1 MSPRVVEAEASD
13 GGPLEPIAICG
24 MSCRLPGG
32 VNSDSSFWQMLVE
45 KRTGQTAKVPAS
57 RFNIDAHLHENLHR
71 PGSFNVPGGY
81 FLDGSP
87 EDFDPTFFNITPVEA
102 QWLDPQQR
110 KMLEVTFECLTS
122 AGLTLDAASGTNT
135 AVFVG
140 SFTSD
145 YQQMSTR
152 EPDFRHNY
160 AATGVDTGIISAR
173 IGNTFNL
180 SGPSFTI
187 NTACSSS
194 VYAMHNACHALR
206 ARDCDGAIVGGVN
219 LIITVD
225 QHMNTAKLGILSPTS
240 TCHTFDAAADGY
252 GRAEGAGAVYL
263 KRLSDAI
270 RCGDPIRGV
279 IRSTAVNTNG
289 KVPGMGITHPSVQ
302 GQERV
307 VRMAYEKA
315 NLDPNLTAYAELHG
329 TGTPVGDP
337 IEVRAISNALNDT
350 RSSRNPLIIGAVK
363 PNIGH
368 SEAASG
374 IFAVMKAA
382 LMTEASLIP
391 GVALLDKLNPEILED
406 EWNQVSLRSAT
417 GGTNGHVVVE
427 AVESL
432 YPSYRHA
439 QSKRHAQYDHSTSRP
454 VLLCLSAHDK
464 VTLGRV
470 TADIAAVASEYYA
483 IDLAHTLNLHR
494 TTFAHRAFTV
504 LREGQE
510 IAAFDPTVLRSGAA
524 TAKKAPG
531 VAFLFTGQGAQWIG
545 MGRVAMSEY
554 PVFADVICSLDR
566 VLAKA
571 TPAPTFKLADL
582 LLGDPAEIA
591 TCINDPVVVQPLCT
605 AIQIALVDLFSQW
618 NIEPVVSVGHSSGE
632 IAAAYAAGLV
642 SAPHAIIAAYC
653 RGSAVQSH
661 SGTGSM
667 LAVGLGKEEIEPWL
681 PADPCEVCIA
691 CVNSPQSVT
700 LSGRCEAITQLR
712 ESLSAKS
719 IFARELKTGRAYH
732 SPHMAD
738 VATAYESLLAT
749 SLEILGEEDQ
759 QMLRQRSVMIS
770 SVTGET
776 VVGDAL
782 PDGYFSMNLRQRVC
796 FDDAVQK
803 LGASKDFDNV
813 RIALEIG
820 PHAALAGP
828 FKQICK
834 DAQLDRFT
842 YVASMARDKNDADQL
857 LSVAGS
863 LFLANYPVSLEEVNA
878 AAYDE
883 RERSAFR
890 KPRTQ
895 YLLVDL
901 PPYPWNYERSHW
913 AEPRAS
919 AEQRSLAYPRHDLL
933 GSRVSGLSSGNRA
946 WRNVLRVR
954 DVPWLRDHSLGGSS
968 IFPAAGYL
976 SMAIEAV
983 RQVHE
988 KEEKTGEGL
997 ERKFRGVTLR
1007 DINIKTTLNI
1017 PDSEEEGVETLLTL
1031 CPAEAAGWYTFTIE
1045 SCSGQDEWKSHCS
1058 GRVHADT
1065 GATAST
1071 DVLSA
1076 RQGRIPVVE
1085 KALTQ
1090 CVPGHRWYSAFERVG
1105 FHYGPAF
1112 QQLQQAGT
1120 ERGTHQAAG
1129 AVTVR
1134 ETSGLIQGE
1143 SRALLHPATV
1153 DACLH
1158 LVIISVHAGKHREM
1172 PWGVVPTRIE
1182 EVTIALPDPVDIGG
1196 PAAAADGKAFAWTD
1210 AIDGRRF
1217 NTHVQLMGKSNQT
1230 LLDIKNLTCVAY
1242 EAAVPVSAHEAAP
1255 PMPFSTSVWKPDLCQ
1270 ISGDRSVQLLSGKDT
1285 EMSLMQ
1291 LIELVC
1297 HRQPIANVLICG
1309 SSTAEAIEGI
1319 IARLPSKTKITVGFS
1334 GESGPTLSEKCQGRV
1349 VLQPLESD
1357 PETWNLAF
1365 EKETFDILVVNHSNL
1380 EPLKPLVSE
1389 GGWILGALDTS
1400 QAPNSAVITNK
1411 HYALQPIGT
1420 KPLTNGASHPPITLL
1435 SFQASKGSL
1444 EGLKKALESTG
1455 SVITQRELTD
1465 DASSLCEHVVIDDTD
1480 GQFYSCLNRQSFDAL
1495 KALLMKGVRLLW
1507 LTRGVVQGHS
1517 LVGGMAGG
1525 FLRAL
1530 CSEMAAS
1537 RIVLL
1542 DYSEDESPEAV
1553 GRAIVDLVAH
1563 ADTRDSGCDTEF
1575 WLDKGVLH
1583 ISRVLGNDSLNRRLD
1598 EGARLSDVELGPIQ
1612 EGQVM
1617 KIHKINDEVGLELVN
1632 QIETALAPDEV
1643 ELRVSTSQD
1652 PLARSG
1658 GVLMVGTITKAGDDI
1673 PQTAIG
1679 MRAVGFVSGDL
1690 TTAVRTSVFATMDGS
1705 PWFNEVDLLETLDPL
1720 SKILDL
1726 TLNRT
1731 QLQSGC
1737 PLIALPGPPAAMS
1750 ALVGLSRAQGW
1761 NLSIVVRATEKDHY
1775 QSQAAY
1781 SGIELLVAEDI
1792 ETLAT
1797 HIAAANAPNHPVHV
1811 FAQSFDDLSRE
1822 VWRRMPVS
1830 GSFVVLHNESGPVV
1844 PDATPFA
1851 RGASFVTVPANS
1863 KPSSSLLRR
1872 CMRHIE
1878 QNREIVSKGTIASD
1892 HLMQAGSSNGDAKTG
1907 IIHLQPSETQFKI
1920 IPQRDFCRLSSD
1932 AAYLLVGCLGG
1943 LGRSLTKRMIELGAR
1958 NFAFISRSGTDSPQ
1972 AALVVEEILKAGAS
1986 AQVFRADV
1994 SDEAAIKE
2002 VVAQVAATHRI
2013 QGVVH
2018 AAMVLNDGMFE
2029 RMDYDSFQKAVNP
2042 KARGAVSLHKAL
2054 QDIPD
2059 LDLDFFVLTSSISAL
2074 LGNMG
2079 QSNYA
2084 AANGVLESLARYR
2097 TARGLPATALVLPMV
2112 LDVGVVAETDGLE
2125 EGLVRKGLYGIDEHE
2140 MLRGFEM
2147 AMAHGRAHANGADST
2162 VVMGMEAA
2170 RLGAAIASTPAE
2182 TSDLYWYRDARFCHV
2197 RAAIEAM
2204 ANERGGGNGGGG
2216 GGESFAEALR
2226 ATLAENGYKAAVQAI
2241 AAHIAKRVSIIL
2253 MIPVDG
2259 IELDGPSI
2267 ASCGLDSMIGAEMRT
2282 WLFKE
2287 FGLDYPFQQLLAP
2300 TLSFTKLA
2308 TVVTDK
2314 MGIVTV

>member
-45 KRTGQTAKVPAS
+45 KRTGQTAKVPES

-180 SGPSFTI
+180 NGPSFTI

-350 RSSRNPLIIGAVK
+350 RSPKSPLIIGAVK

-406 EWNQVSLRSAT
+406 EWNIR
-417 GGTNGHVVVE
+417 
-427 AVESL
+427 
-432 YPSYRHA
+432 YRHA

-464 VTLGRV
+464 ITLGRV
-470 TADIAAVASEYYA
+470 IADIAAVASDYYA

-681 PADPCEVCIA
+681 PADPYEVCIA

-700 LSGRCEAITQLR
+700 LSGRCEAIAQLR
-712 ESLSAKS
+712 ESLASKG

-732 SPHMAD
+732 SPHMAN

-749 SLEILGEEDQ
+749 SLEVLGEDDQ
-759 QMLRQRSVMIS
+759 QMLRQRSAMIS
-770 SVTGET
+770 SVTGEAM
-776 VVGDAL
+776 VGDAL

-796 FDDAVQK
+796 FDEAVQK
-803 LGASKDFDNV
+803 LGASEEFSNV

-834 DAQLDRFT
+834 AAQLDRFT

-857 LSVAGS
+857 LSAAGS
-863 LFLANYPVSLEEVNA
+863 LFLAKYPVSLEEVNA

-919 AEQRSLAYPRHDLL
+919 AEQRSLTYPRHDLL

-988 KEEKTGEGL
+988 TEEKAGDGL
-997 ERKFRGVTLR
+997 KRRFHGVTLR
-1007 DINIKTTLNI
+1007 DIDIKTTLNI
-1017 PDSEEEGVETLLTL
+1017 PDSEEEGIETLLTL

-1045 SCSGQDEWKSHCS
+1045 SCSDQDEWKSHCS
-1058 GRVHADT
+1058 GRVHAET
-1065 GATAST
+1065 GVTAST

-1085 KALTQ
+1085 KALSQ

-1112 QQLQQAGT
+1112 QQLQHART

-1143 SRALLHPATV
+1143 SRALLHPATI

-1182 EVTIALPDPVDIGG
+1182 EVTIALPDPNDIGD

-1270 ISGDRSVQLLSGKDT
+1270 APGDRSVQLLSGQDT
-1285 EMSLMQ
+1285 EISLME
-1291 LIELVC
+1291 LVELVC
-1297 HRQPIANVLICG
+1297 HRQPIASVLIRG
-1309 SSTAEAIEGI
+1309 SSTAEDIESI
-1319 IARLPSKTKITVGFS
+1319 IASLPSKAKITVGFS
-1334 GESGPTLSEKCQGRV
+1334 GELGPTLSEKCQGRV

-1357 PETWNLAF
+1357 PETWKLAF
-1365 EKETFDILVVNHSNL
+1365 DKETFDILVVNHSNL
-1380 EPLKPLVSE
+1380 EPLQPLVGE
-1389 GGWILGALDTS
+1389 G
-1400 QAPNSAVITNK
+1400 
-1411 HYALQPIGT
+1411 GT

-1435 SFQASKGSL
+1435 SFQDSKGSL

-1480 GQFYSCLNRQSFDAL
+1480 GQFYSCLNRKSFDAL
-1495 KALLMKGVRLLW
+1495 KALLTTGVRLLW
-1507 LTRGVVQGHS
+1507 LTKGVLQGHS
-1517 LVGGMAGG
+1517 L
-1525 FLRAL
+1525 
-1530 CSEMAAS
+1530 MAAS

-1553 GRAIVDLVAH
+1553 GRAIVELVAH
-1563 ADTRDSGCDTEF
+1563 ADTRDSGRDTEF

-1583 ISRVLGNDSLNRRLD
+1583 ISRVLADDSLNRRLD
-1598 EGARLSDVELGPIQ
+1598 EGARLSDVKLGPIH

-1617 KIHKINDEVGLELVN
+1617 KVHKINDEVGLELVN
-1632 QIETALAPDEV
+1632 RIETALAPDEI

-1652 PLARSG
+1652 PLAHSG

-1679 MRAVGFVSGDL
+1679 KRAVGFVSGDL

-1726 TLNRT
+1726 SLNRT

-1750 ALVGLSRAQGW
+1750 AIVGLSKAQGW
-1761 NLSIVVRATEKDHY
+1761 NLSIVVRSTEKDHY

-1781 SGIELLVAEDI
+1781 SGIKLLVAEDI
-1792 ETLAT
+1792 ETIAT
-1797 HIAAANAPNHPVHV
+1797 HIEAANATNHPVHV

-1830 GSFVVLHNESGPVV
+1830 GNFVVLHNESGPVV

-1863 KPSSSLLRR
+1863 TPSSSLLTR

-1878 QNREIVSKGTIASD
+1878 QNSEIVSKGVIASD
-1892 HLMQAGSSNGDAKTG
+1892 LVAQAGSSDGGAKTG
-1907 IIHLQPSETQFKI
+1907 IINLRPSEAQFKI

-1958 NFAFISRSGTDSPQ
+1958 NFVFISRS
-1972 AALVVEEILKAGAS
+1972 EEILKTGAS

-1994 SDEAAIKE
+1994 SDEVAIRE
-2002 VVAQVAATHRI
+2002 VVTQVAATHRI

-2029 RMDYDSFQKAVNP
+2029 RMDYDSFQKAVTP

-2140 MLRGFEM
+2140 MLRGFET
-2147 AMAHGRAHANGADST
+2147 AMAHGRRARANATDST

-2182 TSDLYWYRDARFCHV
+2182 TLDLYWYRDARFCHV

-2204 ANERGGGNGGGG
+2204 EKERGGGNGGGG

-2226 ATLAENGYKAAVQAI
+2226 ATLAEKGYKAAVQAI

-2267 ASCGLDSMIGAEMRT
+2267 ASYGLDSMIGAEMRT

-2308 TVVTDK
+2308 IVVADK
-2314 MGIVTV
+2314 MGIVTDVST